1 MLGRG
6 EYGIEERLVVLVPHP
21 ELPVVDGQPGEHLL
35 SALLIVKPCDDAG
48 EFSEDGYPR
57 LRHPMRKER
66 AHEGMAGEEPGEQVL
81 HRGVWIGGQVLQQVP
96 DRPPVEIGGNGLRRY
111 LGRRQQCRAFGW
123 GESSR
128 NGGCGKGNGD

>member
-1 MLGRG
+1 MIRRPPRSTLFPYTTLFRSLPGPGRTRGMLGRG

-81 HRGVWIGGQVLQQVP
+81 HRGVWIGGQVLQQV
-96 DRPPVEIGGNGLRRY
+96 
-111 LGRRQQCRAFGW
+111 
-123 GESSR
+123 
-128 NGGCGKGNGD
+128 